1 MDKKMKRLIERGV
14 AVLNPMTVDIGDDVD
29 PDMISPG
36 VTIHSGCRIRG
47 KKTVILAGTVL
58 GEEAPVTI
66 QDCQIGKGVEL
77 KGGFFKKSVFL
88 DKASMGSGAHVREAC
103 ILEEEAGG
111 AHAVGLKHTIL
122 LPFVT
127 LGSLIN
133 FCDCLMAGGTSRK
146 DHSEVGSSYIHF
158 NYSPSQDKATPS
170 LIGDVPRGVM
180 ISERPI
186 FLGGQGGI
194 VGPSIIAYGTVIAA
208 GTIVRDDITEERKLV
223 LDQFPKPEIRD
234 FHPGIYWS
242 TKRKVRNN
250 VAYIANLIALKA
262 WYRLVRS
269 QFFGA
274 DVQGQAMFKGALEKL
289 DMAIDERIKRLG
301 ALAMKMKESIRL
313 YTSLMMEG
321 VNPALVKQKQE
332 LFENWEAVGEKLG
345 ASRYYTG
352 EEPLRDDF
360 LAEIIT
366 NGNDNA
372 GGYVKAIQA
381 LDPRTRMSGTRWL
394 GSVVSHVEGS
404 IYSLIPSYR

>member
-14 AVLNPMTVDIGDDVD
+14 AVLNPMMVDIGDDVD

-158 NYSPSQDKATPS
+158 NYSPSRDKATPS

-180 ISERPI
+180 LSERPI

-208 GTIVRDDITEERKLV
+208 GTIVRDDIAEERKLV

-301 ALAMKMKESIRL
+301 ALAMKMKDSIRL

-321 VNPALVKQKQE
+321 VNPALLRQKQE

-345 ASRYYTG
+345 ASRNYTG

>member
-1 MDKKMKRLIERGV
+1 MAEKVQRLIGRGV
-14 AVLNPMTVDIGDDVD
+14 IIPNPMTVDIGDDID

-66 QDCQIGKGVEL
+66 QDCQIGNDVEL

-88 DKASMGSGAHVREAC
+88 DKANMGSGAHVREAC

-158 NYSPSQDKATPS
+158 NYTPSQDKATPS

-180 ISERPI
+180 LSERPI

-194 VGPSIIAYGTVIAA
+194 VGPSIIAYGTVTAA
-208 GTIVRDDITEERKLV
+208 GTIVRDDIAEEGKLV

-234 FHPGIYWS
+234 FHPNIYWS

-262 WYRLVRS
+262 WYGLVRS

-274 DVQGQAMFKGALEKL
+274 DIQGQALLRGSIEKL
-289 DMAIDERIKRLG
+289 DMAVEERIKRLG
-301 ALAMKMKESIRL
+301 ALAMKMKESLRL
-313 YTSLMMEG
+313 YASLMKEG
-321 VNPALVKQKQE
+321 VNPALVTQKKE
-332 LFENWEAVGEKLG
+332 LFENWGAVEEELG
-345 ASRYYTG
+345 ALRGYTG
-352 EEPLRDDF
+352 EEALRDDF
-360 LAEIIT
+360 LAELIT
-366 NGNDNA
+366 GASDKA
-372 GGYVKAIQA
+372 RGYVKSVQA
-381 LDPRTRMSGTRWL
+381 FDPHAREMGTCWL
-394 GSVVSHVEGS
+394 HEIVSHVEES